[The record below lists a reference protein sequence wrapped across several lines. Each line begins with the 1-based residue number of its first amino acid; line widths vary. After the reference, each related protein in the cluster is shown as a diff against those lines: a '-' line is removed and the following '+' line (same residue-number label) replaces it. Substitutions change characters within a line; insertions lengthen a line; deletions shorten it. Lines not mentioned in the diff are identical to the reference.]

1 MVLKKCSENNN
12 HQKKIIMKNLIIL
25 AFILPASGVFAQ
37 NFATDITTAKTAYAS
52 GKLEDA
58 HFALQQAMQE
68 IDLIIGHEVLKLLPA
83 KMETYTV
90 NANDDNV
97 TSNVGFIGTTIHRS
111 WGTDQVVDLSI
122 IGNSPLVSTISAF
135 LNTPLLGGMM
145 SNGDN
150 KIIKVQGYK
159 GQLQKETNSNGQ
171 TNYTIQIPLG
181 SALITFTGKNTTDT
195 QVMAWANTLPLQ
207 QIAKLIQ

>member
-1 MVLKKCSENNN
+1 
-12 HQKKIIMKNLIIL
+12 MKYLIIL
-25 AFILPASGVFAQ
+25 SCILFTIKGFAQ
-37 NFATDITTAKTAYAS
+37 NFTTDIASAKTAYSS

-68 IDLIIGHEVLKLLPA
+68 IDIIIGKEVLKLLPA
-83 KMETYTV
+83 TMDKFTV
-90 NANDDNV
+90 NTKDDNV
-97 TSNVGFIGTTIHRS
+97 MSNVGFMGSTIHRT
-111 WGTDQVVDLSI
+111 WGQNDDVDLSI
-122 IGNSPLVSTISAF
+122 IGNSPLISTLNTF

-145 SNGDN
+145 SNGNN

-159 GQLQKETNSNGQ
+159 GQLTKEDNSNGQ

-181 SALITFTGKNTTDT
+181 GSLVTFKANNCTDAQITT
-195 QVMAWANTLPLQ
+195 WANTLQLQ